1 MHGCSRDTCFYRID
15 IIMMKIYSRD
25 GKEID
30 FDQSQN
36 RLLKKLYGNV
46 LGRCILKVLTL
57 PFITHIGGW
66 YMNSSFS
73 RRRILPFIEKNH
85 INMDDYVE
93 REYKNYNDFFTR
105 QIKEGKRS
113 IDLDTNHLIS
123 PADSKVSYYSIDQ
136 NTQLLIKDTLY
147 SLKNLLNNEELALQY
162 QGGDC
167 LVFRL
172 TVDDYH
178 RYCFIDSGTKEKDC
192 YIPGIFHTVNPIAN
206 DYYPIYKQNSRSYS
220 LLHTDHFGDVI
231 YMEVGAMMVGKI
243 CNHSISSYQ
252 KGQEKGYFEFG
263 GSTIVVLF
271 KEGQV
276 IVDQDLIDR
285 SKEHYETKV
294 LMGEKIGVKKV

>member
-1 MHGCSRDTCFYRID
+1 
-15 IIMMKIYSRD
+15 MMKIYSRD

-73 RRRILPFIEKNH
+73 RRRILPFIKKNH

-93 REYKNYNDFFTR
+93 KEYKNYNDFFTR

-192 YIPGIFHTVNPIAN
+192 YISGIFHTVNPIAN